1 MQLLRH
7 LILIIFLSGL
17 ASNALSQIS
26 SLSGAVKDE
35 NGAVL
40 GYVSVVLLNPADS
53 TLAFYGVTN
62 DQGFFEIKGIKNGKY
77 LLQATLIGHTTVI
90 RQITLPAGEGNNPGT
105 IILKSK
111 PVALGEVVV
120 SEEHVPLQFKRDT
133 VEFNTAAFVTKPDAV
148 VEDLLKKLPGME
160 VDRAG
165 NIKAMGEDVKKVLV
179 DGREFFGSDPKLATR
194 NVPADAIKKVQV
206 YDKKSDESEFT
217 GIDDGTRDKTL
228 NLLLKD
234 NRKNAVLGELL
245 AGSGNDGFYQGSGKV
260 YRFTKKDQ
268 LAALGMINN
277 INQFGFSFKD
287 YIDFNGG
294 LQNLGGHGGAVQ
306 IRINSGGGS
315 SFPVNFGQP
324 VTGLSTSGAAGFNFS
339 RVFKK
344 DSRIFMSYIANGSD
358 RDLNQ
363 TTMSRNYTQSES
375 FQQTDTLKERKNDRT
390 QRLNFGLRDRIDST
404 QNLIINGS
412 ASLSTGKSFNN
423 SSSNLF
429 NDDTGQN
436 RLSSISNE
444 KANWYTGN
452 ISGSYLKLIN
462 RGSLVFRL
470 ASDAS
475 FSHDN
480 GKRNWMTDSYLDDP
494 SNSLINNQFQ
504 NNVTQLS
511 DFSAS
516 SSLTVRLR
524 NHFYIEPEL
533 KAGSQAETI
542 KRIQGIPSDINTGID
557 SLSPGFKRQYNW
569 FRPELRLKRNTEKTQ
584 FTLGLQ
590 GEIGRTGNS
599 LNNDNL
605 ITKNHLFFIPNLSW
619 EYEYKMGRRL
629 RAYYETIV
637 NVPDINQLLP
647 VTNIE
652 NPLILTSGNRNLK
665 PELGHNLSLNWWI
678 FDQFSFT
685 SLISDLSA
693 TYTHDKINWNRTVK
707 ENLSQQMSLVN
718 VPDDYR
724 IKSSVAF
731 STPVRSLGIKVNAN
745 IEESWNRGLNFI
757 NELRNINSN
766 FNHKLSLSIENRK
779 KTRFDIIAGGAIER
793 TDASFSIQKSLN
805 DSYLDFSYFTE
816 LRYNPGKHLNFQFTA
831 EVSNYSSRSFQ
842 RSLVI
847 PLMGAE
853 VSYYFLKNNRGTFT
867 LQGFD
872 LLNRNTGIER
882 SSEFNYLREQRS
894 NMMGRFFMLSF
905 KYKLNKFGD
914 NSGGVDVKINKR

>member
-1 MQLLRH
+1 MHLLRQ

-17 ASNALSQIS
+17 ASNAFSQVS
-26 SLSGAVKDE
+26 SIKGVVQDE
-35 NGAVL
+35 NGVAL

-62 DQGFFEIKGIKNGKY
+62 DQGFFEIKGVKNGKY
-77 LLQATLIGHTTVI
+77 LLQATIIGHTTVL
-90 RQITLPAGEGNNPGT
+90 RQISLPAGEGNNPGT
-105 IILKSK
+105 IIMKSN

-120 SEEHVPLQFKRDT
+120 SEEHVPMQFKGDT
-133 VEFNTAAFVTKPDAV
+133 VEFNTAAYVTKPDAV

-165 NIKAMGEDVKKVLV
+165 NIKAMGEDIKKVLV
-179 DGREFFGSDPKLATR
+179 DGREFFGSDPKLAIR

-206 YDKKSDESEFT
+206 FNKKSDESEFT

-228 NLLLKD
+228 NLLLKE
-234 NRKNAVLGELL
+234 NRKNAVFGELL
-245 AGSGNDGFYQGSGKV
+245 AGSGNDGLYQGSGKV

-268 LAALGMINN
+268 FAALGMINN

-294 LQNLGGHGGAVQ
+294 LQSLGGHSGAVQ
-306 IRINSGGGS
+306 IRISSRGGS

-344 DSRIFMSYIANGSD
+344 DSRFFMSYIANGSD
-358 RDLNQ
+358 RDLTQ
-363 TTMSRNYTQSES
+363 TTLSRNYTQSES
-375 FQQTDTLKERKNDRT
+375 FQQADSLKERKDDRT
-390 QRLNFGLRDRIDST
+390 QRLNFGFRNRIDST
-404 QNLIINGS
+404 QNIIINGS
-412 ASLSTGKSFNN
+412 ASLSTGKTFNN

-429 NDDTGQN
+429 NNDAEDN

-444 KANWYTGN
+444 KANRYTGSVN
-452 ISGSYLKLIN
+452 GSYLKLIN
-462 RGSLVFRL
+462 KGSIVFRF

-475 FSHDN
+475 YSHDTGN
-480 GKRNWMTDSYLDDP
+480 RNWMTDSYLSDP

-504 NNVTQLS
+504 NNVTRLS
-511 DFSAS
+511 EFSAS

-524 NHFYIEPEL
+524 NHFYLEPEL
-533 KAGSQAETI
+533 KAGSQFETI
-542 KRIQGIPSDINTGID
+542 KRIQGIPFDNSKGID
-557 SLSPGFKRQYNW
+557 SLSPDFKRQYNW
-569 FRPELRLKRNTEKTQ
+569 FRPEIRLIRNTEKTQ
-584 FTLGLQ
+584 FALGLQ
-590 GEIGRTGNS
+590 SEIGSTGNS

-605 ITKNHLFFIPNLSW
+605 IKKNHVFFTPSLSW
-619 EYEYKMGRRL
+619 EYEYKTGRRL

-665 PELGHNLSLNWWI
+665 PEIDHNLSLNWWI

-685 SLISDLSA
+685 SLITDLSA
-693 TYTHDKINWNRTVK
+693 TYTRNKINWNRIVK
-707 ENLSQQMSLVN
+707 ENLSQEMSLVN

-724 IKSSVAF
+724 LRSSLAF
-731 STPVRSLGIKVNAN
+731 STPVRSLGIKVNMN
-745 IEESWNRGLNFI
+745 IEENWNRGLNFI
-757 NELRNINSN
+757 NELRNINTN
-766 FNHKLSLSIENRK
+766 FSHKLSLSIENRK
-779 KTRFDIIAGGAIER
+779 KTRFDIIAGGTIER
-793 TDASFSIQKSLN
+793 TDAGFSIQKSLN
-805 DSYLDFSYFTE
+805 NRYIYFSYFTE
-816 LRYNPGKHLNFQFTA
+816 LRYNPGKHLNIQFTT
-831 EVSNYSSRSFQ
+831 EVANYSSRSFQ
-842 RSLVI
+842 RSLII

-853 VSYYFLKNNRGTFT
+853 VSYYFLKNNRGTVT
-867 LQGFD
+867 LQGSD

-882 SSEFNYLREQRS
+882 SSEYNYLREQRS
-894 NMMGRFFMLSF
+894 NMLGRFFMLSF

-914 NSGGVDVKINKR
+914 APGGIDVKINKR